1 MGGVSDERERKIA
14 GGESKGRERVAVV
27 EKMRKRNFVVFA
39 CVCEKNLVPLHAF
52 RVCACKRNDSMRMRN
67 AAKAIQKRTKAVQRT
82 QNITNMIDYIKGE
95 LTFLTPTYAVIE
107 AAGVG
112 YQINIALTSY
122 SALSA
127 YPQPLQKGKGGLEQ
141 EETRGAICK
150 LFVTEIIREDTH
162 DLFGFFTT
170 GERELFVM
178 LMTVSGIG
186 ANTARMIMSAYTA
199 AEIRQI
205 IATGNARAL
214 SQVKGLGPKTAQRV
228 IVDLKD
234 KVLKIDLGSDV
245 QGQLGDEAMAV
256 DNEVKQEAVSALT
269 MLGFAAAA
277 SGKVVDKILKE
288 EPSASVEKV
297 IKLALKM
304 L

>member
-1 MGGVSDERERKIA
+1 
-14 GGESKGRERVAVV
+14 
-27 EKMRKRNFVVFA
+27 
-39 CVCEKNLVPLHAF
+39 
-52 RVCACKRNDSMRMRN
+52 
-67 AAKAIQKRTKAVQRT
+67 
-82 QNITNMIDYIKGE
+82 MIDYIKGE

-122 SALSA
+122 SNLV
-127 YPQPLQKGKGGLEQ
+127 GKEGQ
-141 EETRGAICK
+141 TNK

-186 ANTARMIMSAYTA
+186 ANTARMIMSAYSA

-214 SQVKGLGPKTAQRV
+214 SQVKGLGPKTAQRI

-234 KVLKIDLGSDV
+234 KVLKVDLENQGAVGNGQWTVDN
-245 QGQLGDEAMAV
+245 GQLTV
-256 DNEVKQEAVSALT
+256 DSEVKQEAVSALT

-277 SGKVVDKILKE
+277 SGKVVDKILKDT
-288 EPSASVEKV
+288 PSASVEQV
-297 IKLALKM
+297 IKQALKM